1 VFGAEGELMIA
12 SCDRIGALVIQ
23 MQGDFLDV
31 PKLTL
36 TLPQAQQRFGV
47 DEATCEAVLGA
58 LVDAGV
64 LANVD
69 GIYARRFPQPAPIAR
84 AGAPGRRQ
92 RPAQRQ
98 SAIRPFVGHAA

>member
-1 VFGAEGELMIA
+1 MIA
-12 SCDRIGALVIQ
+12 SCDRIGALVMQ
-23 MQGDFLDV
+23 MQSDFLDV

-47 DEATCEAVLGA
+47 DEVTCKAVLGA

-64 LANVD
+64 LTNVHD
-69 GIYARRFPQPAPIAR
+69 GAYVRLFPRPARTAG
-84 AGAPGRRQ
+84 AGAPGQRQ
-92 RPAQRQ
+92 RPGQRQ